1 VQFIGYYNEIT
12 RSNYLM
18 HIFKRSNIVDYEIIK
33 RNNLM
38 QRYPSD
44 FDIVRVCLIRN
55 LILKK
60 FNLNLV

>member
-44 FDIVRVCLIRN
+44 FDIVRVW
-55 LILKK
+55 
-60 FNLNLV
+60 FN